1 MTDTVNILKVI
12 IIATVNILEILMI
25 DTVNIFE
32 ILMIATVNILEVIII
47 ATVNILEVLI
57 IATVKGI
64 GYKKN
69 QQFPIILTWILGVAS
84 KQLRLLHGRVGDS
97 TIVVNS
103 LSPQMRELVEDAIA
117 S

>member
-1 MTDTVNILKVI
+1 MFCFRSIHVGV
-12 IIATVNILEILMI
+12 LECDLAHRRS
-25 DTVNIFE
+25 V
-32 ILMIATVNILEVIII
+32 V
-47 ATVNILEVLI
+47 VLYML
-57 IATVKGI
+57 
-64 GYKKN
+64 YKISCYPLHP
-69 QQFPIILTWILGVAS
+69 FYGALPVPVRITRGAVILTWILGVAS

>member
-1 MTDTVNILKVI
+1 MTIQKYLRQIKLYLGYTRARLQLQLQAYNSIL
-12 IIATVNILEILMI
+12 N
-25 DTVNIFE
+25 
-32 ILMIATVNILEVIII
+32 
-47 ATVNILEVLI
+47 
-57 IATVKGI
+57 VKTQMSLNSNDNLVVDVESV
-64 GYKKN
+64 Y
-69 QQFPIILTWILGVAS
+69 TWILGVAS